1 MSQGLSITILVQGQ
15 DVVLCTDPGRCGLV
29 SNWDH
34 RGPEP
39 NKFFQNK
46 NNLFKYSRKPVHK
59 GSLFFFRRTV
69 TIPAKFLARKI
80 DIITLSLIDRLN
92 MTR

>member
-39 NKFFQNK
+39 NKFF
-46 NNLFKYSRKPVHK
+46 
-59 GSLFFFRRTV
+59 
-69 TIPAKFLARKI
+69 
-80 DIITLSLIDRLN
+80 
-92 MTR
+92 